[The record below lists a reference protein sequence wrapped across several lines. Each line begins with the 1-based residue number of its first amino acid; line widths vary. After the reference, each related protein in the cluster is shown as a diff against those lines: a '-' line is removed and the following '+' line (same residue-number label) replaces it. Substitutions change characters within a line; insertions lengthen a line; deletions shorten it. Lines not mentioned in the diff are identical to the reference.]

1 MKKYLKSFGK
11 ITNKLSPLK
20 MTRKLKKNVLTTAKK
35 VNTNTL
41 RRNIFN
47 KIPKRISRKK
57 SKITP
62 KKRPKRR
69 PKRSRAMK
77 GGS

>member
-11 ITNKLSPLK
+11 ITNRLSPLK
-20 MTRKLKKNVLTTAKK
+20 ITRKLKKNVLTTAKK
-35 VNTNTL
+35 VKTSTL

-47 KIPKRISRKK
+47 RRP
-57 SKITP
+57 KITYR
-62 KKRPKRR
+62 KRPKRT
-69 PKRSRAMK
+69 PKKKRKRKRAMK

>member
-11 ITNKLSPLK
+11 ITNKL
-20 MTRKLKKNVLTTAKK
+20 KKNVLTKTKK
-35 VNTNTL
+35 IKTSTL

-47 KIPKRISRKK
+47 RRLKRTPKR
-57 SKITP
+57 T
-62 KKRPKRR
+62 PKRR
-69 PKRSRAMK
+69 SKRRRAMK